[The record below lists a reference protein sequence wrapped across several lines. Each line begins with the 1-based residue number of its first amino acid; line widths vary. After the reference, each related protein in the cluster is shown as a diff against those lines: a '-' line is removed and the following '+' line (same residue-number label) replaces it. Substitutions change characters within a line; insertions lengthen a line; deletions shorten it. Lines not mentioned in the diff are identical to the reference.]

1 MEHLS
6 TIKQN
11 FIHYI
16 DKIITNHRISHAY
29 LIEVDDYDQDFSYI
43 LSFVKMIFTNLNYE
57 ELSKQDLPLFHQID
71 TQNYPDLKVIDP
83 DGSTIKKS
91 QLLDL
96 QKDYNNK
103 SLLDGKRIYI
113 IREAEKLNPASAN
126 TILKF
131 LEEPEED
138 IIALLITDNRYHV
151 LETILSRC
159 QILSLKENSLVFP
172 EEDSLVE
179 LLRTMIYPKEF
190 FLNNKNILDTILIDK
205 EEAKE
210 KFFQIEKI
218 LISYLNSKY
227 LDSSLNS
234 QFMDLLKDSSQ
245 SKLLNILNVLEKEI
259 PKLDF
264 NVNFKLWLD
273 NLFSKLIIGG

>member
-16 DKIITNHRISHAY
+16 DKIIMNHRISHAY

-57 ELSKQDLPLFHQID
+57 ELSKQNLPLFHQID

-218 LISYLNSKY
+218 LISFLNSKY